1 MILIEEGLMYRE
13 TLHPSAFGSVEGTD
27 DVINDV
33 IFSKFPKNRE

>member
-1 MILIEEGLMYRE
+1 MMWIEEGLVYKE
-13 TLHPSAFGSVEGTD
+13 TSYPSTFDRVEGTD